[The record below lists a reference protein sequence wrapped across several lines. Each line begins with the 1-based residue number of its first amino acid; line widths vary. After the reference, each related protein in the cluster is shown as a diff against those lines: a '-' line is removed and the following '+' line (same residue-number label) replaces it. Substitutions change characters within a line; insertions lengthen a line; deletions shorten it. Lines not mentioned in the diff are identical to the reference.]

1 MVLCNETDAGNQT
14 NRRMPTQQAFH
25 DLRRHRNKKS
35 PQRSFVE
42 NRNLFHDL
50 KSEENSG
57 MNIIDRDSFNNYT
70 RRENSGNKQ
79 I

>member
-1 MVLCNETDAGNQT
+1 MG
-14 NRRMPTQQAFH
+14 
-25 DLRRHRNKKS
+25 LRIADEWSGVRDYIRWFDVMKLMQEIKKS

-50 KSEENSG
+50 KSEENLG
-57 MNIIDRDSFNNYT
+57 MNIIDRNSFNNYT